1 MPLAPIFA
9 DIFDVVHLQLG
20 DAVISWLTPVW
31 VIGVGAILGLL
42 LCLALWGVGNL
53 LSRISPLEAIAEHAQ
68 QRWLIV
74 GALTAVYLAL
84 ALYLF
89 IPWGDAAQTA
99 PANPAAQAAAKSG
112 VPVNAERSAT
122 DLAGMIAAWGVA
134 CLLTAM
140 GSVSLISRRTNSE
153 VPLAVRE
160 GVLMPLFVVACC
172 LASFGILGLTIVR
185 KPTQLLESVW
195 AYPKLIA
202 RGTVHQSYEIPA
214 ATSDFQEP
222 KEVAIPVEI
231 RKKELLQM
239 ILRGDQRMRVKT
251 ESFGK
256 NSFAAEIINVPT
268 EGETVW
274 NRNPDGTSPFAE
286 EFVSELF
293 VRNYGTKP
301 AKLDITFRNTLA
313 MPEMLSVFYT
323 AVAIAGV
330 FLLYLTLRTFLPKMA
345 AVALSTAKSEIAQ
358 PLFIILCTL
367 GVFGLIIFDFVPYY
381 TLGEDIKML
390 KGTSLNLILV
400 LAIVQAIWAAS
411 TSVADE
417 IEGKTALTVLSK
429 PVSRRDFILGK
440 FVGIAWTVAIMFV
453 IFGAVMLVTVT
464 YKTIYD
470 ARENSTD
477 MEQITWQ
484 VCHKEMMQTIPGLF
498 LAYMETLV
506 LAALSVA
513 ISTRL
518 PMLANFTIS
527 FAIYVLGHLTPLLV
541 QSQSIAENV
550 PAPVVF
556 LARISATVLPVL
568 DHFSTEA
575 SFATG
580 DPVPTDYLLW
590 SLVYCTL
597 YSSVAMLLALT
608 LFEDRDL
615 A

>member
-1 MPLAPIFA
+1 
-9 DIFDVVHLQLG
+9 
-20 DAVISWLTPVW
+20 
-31 VIGVGAILGLL
+31 
-42 LCLALWGVGNL
+42 
-53 LSRISPLEAIAEHAQ
+53 
-68 QRWLIV
+68 
-74 GALTAVYLAL
+74 
-84 ALYLF
+84 
-89 IPWGDAAQTA
+89 
-99 PANPAAQAAAKSG
+99 
-112 VPVNAERSAT
+112 
-122 DLAGMIAAWGVA
+122 
-134 CLLTAM
+134 
-140 GSVSLISRRTNSE
+140 
-153 VPLAVRE
+153 
-160 GVLMPLFVVACC
+160 
-172 LASFGILGLTIVR
+172 
-185 KPTQLLESVW
+185 
-195 AYPKLIA
+195 
-202 RGTVHQSYEIPA
+202 
-214 ATSDFQEP
+214 
-222 KEVAIPVEI
+222 VAIPVEI

-239 ILRGDQRMRVKT
+239 IFRGDQRMRVKT
-251 ESFGK
+251 ESFDK
-256 NSFAAEIINVPT
+256 NFFAAEIINVPAD
-268 EGETVW
+268 GETVW
-274 NRNPDGTSPFAE
+274 NRNPDGTSPFTE
-286 EFVSELF
+286 ELVTELY

-301 AKLDITFRNTLA
+301 ATLEITFRNTLA
-313 MPEMLSVFYT
+313 MPEMLSVVYA
-323 AVAIAGV
+323 AVAIVGV
-330 FLLYLTLRTFLPKMA
+330 FLLYLTLRTFFPKMA

-358 PLFIILCTL
+358 PIFIILCTL
-367 GVFGLIIFDFVPYY
+367 GIFGLIVFDFVPYY

-390 KGTSLNLILV
+390 KGTSLNLILI

-417 IEGKTALTVLSK
+417 IDGKTALTVLSK

-453 IFGAVMLVTVT
+453 MFGAVMLVTVT

-477 MEQITWQ
+477 MDQITWQ

-527 FAIYVLGHLTPLLV
+527 FAVYTLGHLTPLLV

-556 LARISATVLPVL
+556 LAKISATVLPVL

-580 DPVPTDYLLW
+580 DPVPIDYLLW
-590 SLVYCTL
+590 SLVYCVL

>member
-1 MPLAPIFA
+1 MPETPLFG
-9 DIFDVVHLQLG
+9 DVFDFVHLQLG
-20 DAVISWLTPVW
+20 DAVVSWLTPVW
-31 VIGVGAILGLL
+31 IIGVGAILGLL
-42 LCLALWGVGNL
+42 LCLALWGIGNL
-53 LSRISPLEAIAEHAQ
+53 LSRISPLEALAEHPQ
-68 QRWLIV
+68 NRWFLV
-74 GALTAVYLAL
+74 GVLTAAL
-84 ALYLF
+84 LGAALYLLV
-89 IPWGDAAQTA
+89 PWGNTAQIAPAKVAAQTA
-99 PANPAAQAAAKSG
+99 AKDRA
-112 VPVNAERSAT
+112 PVSEQRTAT
-122 DLAGMIAAWGVA
+122 DIAGIVVAWGAA
-134 CLLTAM
+134 CLLAAM
-140 GSVSLISRRTNSE
+140 GFVALISRRTNSE

-160 GVLMPLFVVACC
+160 GVLMPLFVVVCC

-185 KPTQLLESVW
+185 KPALMLESVW

-202 RGTVHQSYEIPA
+202 RGTVAESFEIPA

-231 RKKELLQM
+231 RKKELVQM

-251 ESFGK
+251 ESFEK
-256 NSFAAEIINVPT
+256 DYFAAEIINVSP
-268 EGETVW
+268 EGEAVW
-274 NRNPDGTSPFAE
+274 NRNPDGSSPFTE
-286 EFVSELF
+286 DLVTELF

-301 AKLDITFRNTLA
+301 ATLDITFRNTLA
-313 MPEMLSVFYT
+313 MPEMLSVVYAGVT
-323 AVAIAGV
+323 IAGV
-330 FLLYLTLRTFLPKMA
+330 FLLYLTLRTYLPKMA

-358 PLFIILCTL
+358 PIFIILCAL
-367 GVFGLIIFDFVPYY
+367 GIFGLIVFDFVPYY

-390 KGTSLNLILV
+390 KGTSLNLVLV
-400 LAIVQAIWAAS
+400 LGIVQAIWAAS

-453 IFGAVMLVTVT
+453 MFGAVMLVTVT

-470 ARENSTD
+470 AGENSTD
-477 MEQITWQ
+477 MDQITWQ

-498 LAYMETLV
+498 LAFMETLV
-506 LAALSVA
+506 LAAVSVA

-518 PMLANFTIS
+518 PMLANFTIV
-527 FAIYVLGHLTPLLV
+527 FAIYTLGHLTPLLV
-541 QSQSIAENV
+541 QSQSVAESV

-556 LARISATVLPVL
+556 LAKISATVLPVL

-590 SLVYCTL
+590 ALVYCSL
-597 YSSVAMLLALT
+597 YSAVAMLLALT